1 MKGMRAP
8 KKVISNEPC
17 FILPTDIDKAD
28 FDGMHLAAKI
38 LLSKRQVSGRR
49 KVISLSGKK

>member
-1 MKGMRAP
+1 MRKMDLP
-8 KKVISNEPC
+8 KRVIDTEPC

-28 FDGMHLAAKI
+28 FDGMHLAAK
-38 LLSKRQVSGRR
+38 LSKRQVSGRR